1 MQPGL
6 FQFPVRVYY
15 EDTDAGGIVYHANYL
30 KFLERARTEW
40 LRSLGIEQ
48 DVWLAQSIAFVVR
61 HMDIDFRHAACFNQ
75 QLMVSNQIAELKRAS
90 LVFAQQIQDETGRLI
105 VSAKVTIACV
115 HLDGMKP
122 TAFPD
127 VIKGVF
133 TRATVTTIVY

>member
-1 MQPGL
+1 M
-6 FQFPVRVYY
+6 
-15 EDTDAGGIVYHANYL
+15 
-30 KFLERARTEW
+30 
-40 LRSLGIEQ
+40 
-48 DVWLAQSIAFVVR
+48 AQSIAFVVR
-61 HMDIDFRHAACFNQ
+61 HMDIDFHHAACFNQ

-133 TRATVTTIVY
+133 TRATVTTVVY